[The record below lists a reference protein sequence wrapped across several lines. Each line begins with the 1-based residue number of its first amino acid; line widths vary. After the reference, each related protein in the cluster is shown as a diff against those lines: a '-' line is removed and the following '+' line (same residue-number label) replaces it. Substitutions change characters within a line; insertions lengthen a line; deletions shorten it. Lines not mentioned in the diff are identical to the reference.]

1 VTKLVQRLCICNLFG
16 FQSSQPKFS
25 DSYRI
30 GVSGKLLTF
39 CSIGDREITSNFI
52 VLIGSCIIHSDG
64 TQICKHQFPQTIDDL
79 TFFETTSESYGA
91 LWEGGPDPS
100 TLSNLALASA
110 ALLVVSAILNLV
122 TLLLASIIFKSES
135 LGRMLIV
142 LVFFTYVDAVVY
154 LGPLVMWVYIL
165 VCLWGI
171 GIQDLSPGLIL
182 LVFAFVAKLLVS
194 INHLRMI
201 CRLAKP
207 LVIGIIACLCF
218 CSAPAC

>member
-1 VTKLVQRLCICNLFG
+1 MRAMGWTKDYHHEAIICFSEKTSWLYMIA
-16 FQSSQPKFS
+16 SSDQFS

-30 GVSGKLLTF
+30 GVS
-39 CSIGDREITSNFI
+39 
-52 VLIGSCIIHSDG
+52 GSCIIHSDG